1 MAAKGAVGTMDRMT
15 KTEAPSVLLLG
26 LGEGGAYLAEALGA
40 AEPAPRRL
48 AYDAAVAGPGAAR
61 LREKAAGL
69 GLELQDSIGDRAGA
83 VDVVFSL
90 VPGSVAVA
98 AAREL
103 KPVLAPGALYVDLNS
118 ITAAMVHEIAVVLDG
133 SGVDLVDGA
142 VLGNFRAG
150 GRVPV
155 LLAGARAGE
164 VRDLLDGARFKPACI
179 EGPPGDASAIKMLRS
194 VLMKGLEAL
203 FVESLVAA
211 EVQGLRPAFLK
222 AFDDLDERPFATTM
236 EVQTVTHLVHA
247 ARRLGEIERVQSI
260 LQADGVDDTMT
271 EASRRLYAKT
281 VAAGVAP
288 DGGAPLSLDETLAV
302 LTRVFRAGD

>member
-1 MAAKGAVGTMDRMT
+1 MIGAPR
-15 KTEAPSVLLLG
+15 VLVLG
-26 LGEGGAYLAEALGA
+26 LGEAGSYLAQALRA
-40 AEPAPRRL
+40 AKKTPSLL
-48 AYDAAVAGPGAAR
+48 AYDAAIASPEAAALR
-61 LREKAAGL
+61 KKASALGLDLRE
-69 GLELQDSIGDRAGA
+69 DIGEWVGA
-83 VDVVFSL
+83 VDFVLSL
-90 VPGSVAVA
+90 VPGSAAVT
-98 AAREL
+98 AARRL
-103 KPVLAPGALYVDLNS
+103 RPVMKPGAVFVDLNS
-118 ITAAMVHEIAVVLDG
+118 ITAAMVREIAALLDG
-133 SGVDLVDGA
+133 SGIDLVDGA

-155 LLAGARAGE
+155 LLAGARAEE
-164 VRDLLDGARFKPACI
+164 VRNLLAGDMFKPECI
-179 EGPPGDASAIKMLRS
+179 AGQPGDASAIKMLRS

-211 EVQGLRPAFLK
+211 EVQGLRPAFMQ
-222 AFDDLDERPFATTM
+222 AFGDLDERPFATTM

-288 DGGAPLSLDETLAV
+288 ASGEPLSLNETLQV
-302 LTRVFRAGD
+302 LTRVFRASA

>member
-1 MAAKGAVGTMDRMT
+1 MVD
-15 KTEAPSVLLLG
+15 APRVLVLG
-26 LGEGGAYLAEALGA
+26 LGEAGSYLAQALA
-40 AEPAPRRL
+40 AAKTAPNLL
-48 AYDAAVAGPGAAR
+48 AYDAAIASPEAAA
-61 LREKAAGL
+61 LREKASTL
-69 GLELQDSIGDRAGA
+69 GLDLHEDIGAWVGA
-83 VDVVFSL
+83 VDFVLSL
-90 VPGSVAVA
+90 VPGSAAVA
-98 AAREL
+98 AARTL
-103 KPVLAPGALYVDLNS
+103 RPVMRPGAVYVDLNS
-118 ITAAMVHEIAVVLDG
+118 ITAAMVHEIAAIFDG
-133 SGVDLVDGA
+133 SGIDLVDGA

-155 LLAGARAGE
+155 LLAGARAEE
-164 VRDLLDGARFKPACI
+164 VRDLLAGEMFKPECI
-179 EGPPGDASAIKMLRS
+179 AGQPGDASAIKMLRS

-211 EVQGLRPAFLK
+211 EVQGLRPAFMR
-222 AFDDLDERPFATTM
+222 AFGDLDERSFATTM

-288 DGGAPLSLDETLAV
+288 VSGEPLSLDETLQV
-302 LTRVFRAGD
+302 LTRVFRAST

>member
-1 MAAKGAVGTMDRMT
+1 MVD
-15 KTEAPSVLLLG
+15 APRVLVLG
-26 LGEGGAYLAEALGA
+26 LGEAGSYLAQALA
-40 AEPAPRRL
+40 AAKTAPNLL
-48 AYDAAVAGPGAAR
+48 AYDAAIASPEAAT
-61 LREKAAGL
+61 LREKASTL
-69 GLELQDSIGDRAGA
+69 GLNLHEDIGAWVGA
-83 VDVVFSL
+83 VDFVLSL
-90 VPGSVAVA
+90 VPGSAAVA
-98 AAREL
+98 AARTL
-103 KPVLAPGALYVDLNS
+103 RPVMRPGAVFVDLNS
-118 ITAAMVHEIAVVLDG
+118 ITAAMVHEIAAIFDG
-133 SGVDLVDGA
+133 SGIDLVDGA

-155 LLAGARAGE
+155 LLAGARAEE
-164 VRDLLDGARFKPACI
+164 VRDLLAGEMFKPECI
-179 EGPPGDASAIKMLRS
+179 AGQPGDASAIKMLRS

-211 EVQGLRPAFLK
+211 EVQGLRPAFMR
-222 AFDDLDERPFATTM
+222 AFGDLDERSFATTM

-288 DGGAPLSLDETLAV
+288 VSGEPLSLDETLQV
-302 LTRVFRAGD
+302 LTRVFRAST

>member
-1 MAAKGAVGTMDRMT
+1 MVG
-15 KTEAPSVLLLG
+15 APSVLVLG
-26 LGEGGAYLAEALGA
+26 LGEAGSYLAQALA
-40 AEPAPRRL
+40 AAKTAPNLL
-48 AYDAAVAGPGAAR
+48 AYDAAIASPEAAA
-61 LREKAAGL
+61 LREKASTL
-69 GLELQDSIGDRAGA
+69 GLDLHEDIGAWVGA
-83 VDVVFSL
+83 VDFVLSL
-90 VPGSVAVA
+90 VPGSAAVA
-98 AAREL
+98 AARTL
-103 KPVLAPGALYVDLNS
+103 RPVMRPGAVFVDLNS
-118 ITAAMVHEIAVVLDG
+118 ITAAMVHEIAAIFDG
-133 SGVDLVDGA
+133 SGIDLVDGA

-155 LLAGARAGE
+155 LLAGARAE
-164 VRDLLDGARFKPACI
+164 DIRDLLAGEMFKPECI
-179 EGPPGDASAIKMLRS
+179 AGQPGDASAIKMLRS

-211 EVQGLRPAFLK
+211 EVQGLRPAFMQ
-222 AFDDLDERPFATTM
+222 AFGDLDERPFATTM

-288 DGGAPLSLDETLAV
+288 VSGEPLSLDETLQV
-302 LTRVFRAGD
+302 LTRVFRAST

>member
-1 MAAKGAVGTMDRMT
+1 MVG
-15 KTEAPSVLLLG
+15 APSVLVLG
-26 LGEGGAYLAEALGA
+26 LGEAGSYLAQALA
-40 AEPAPRRL
+40 AAKTAPNLL
-48 AYDAAVAGPGAAR
+48 AYDAAIASPEAAA
-61 LREKAAGL
+61 LREKASTL
-69 GLELQDSIGDRAGA
+69 GLDLHEDIGEWVGA
-83 VDVVFSL
+83 VDFVFSL
-90 VPGSVAVA
+90 VPGSAAVA
-98 AAREL
+98 AARTL
-103 KPVLAPGALYVDLNS
+103 RPVMRPGAVFVDLNS
-118 ITAAMVHEIAVVLDG
+118 ITAAMVHEIAAIFEG
-133 SGVDLVDGA
+133 GGIDLVDGA

-155 LLAGARAGE
+155 LLAGARAEE
-164 VRDLLDGARFKPACI
+164 VRDLLAGEMFKPECI
-179 EGPPGDASAIKMLRS
+179 AGHPGDASAIKMLRS

-211 EVQGLRPAFLK
+211 EVQGLRPAFMR
-222 AFDDLDERPFATTM
+222 AFGDLDERSFVTTM

-288 DGGAPLSLDETLAV
+288 VSGEPLSLDETLQV
-302 LTRVFRAGD
+302 LTRVFRAST

>member
-1 MAAKGAVGTMDRMT
+1 MAG
-15 KTEAPSVLLLG
+15 APSVLVLVLG
-26 LGEGGAYLAEALGA
+26 LGEGGSYLAQALRSAEASPNL
-40 AEPAPRRL
+40 L
-48 AYDAAVAGPGAAR
+48 AYDAAIASPGSAA
-61 LREKAAGL
+61 LREKASSL
-69 GLELQDSIGDRAGA
+69 DLVLREDIGDWVVA
-83 VDVVFSL
+83 VDFVFSL
-90 VPGSVAVA
+90 VPGSAAVA
-98 AAREL
+98 AAEMLR
-103 KPVLAPGALYVDLNS
+103 PVMKPGAVFVDLNS
-118 ITAAMVHEIAVVLDG
+118 ITAAMIEEIAEIFDD
-133 SGVDLVDGA
+133 SGIELVDGA

-155 LLAGARAGE
+155 LLAGARAAE
-164 VRDLLDGARFKPACI
+164 IRDLLAGEMFKPACI
-179 EGPPGDASAIKMLRS
+179 EGQPGDASAIKMLRS

-211 EVQGLRPAFLK
+211 EVQGLRPAFMQ
-222 AFDDLDERPFATTM
+222 AFGDLDERPFATTM

-288 DGGAPLSLDETLAV
+288 ASGEPLSLDETLAV
-302 LTRVFRAGD
+302 LTRVFRASA

>member
-1 MAAKGAVGTMDRMT
+1 MVG
-15 KTEAPSVLLLG
+15 APSVLVLG
-26 LGEGGAYLAEALGA
+26 LGEAGSYLAQALA
-40 AEPAPRRL
+40 AAKTAPNLL
-48 AYDAAVAGPGAAR
+48 AYDAAIASPEAAA
-61 LREKAAGL
+61 LREKASTL
-69 GLELQDSIGDRAGA
+69 GLDLHEDIGAWVGA
-83 VDVVFSL
+83 VDFVLSL
-90 VPGSVAVA
+90 VPGSAAVA
-98 AAREL
+98 AARTL
-103 KPVLAPGALYVDLNS
+103 RPVMRPGAVFVDLNS
-118 ITAAMVHEIAVVLDG
+118 ITAAMVHEIAAIFDG
-133 SGVDLVDGA
+133 SGIDLVDGA

-155 LLAGARAGE
+155 LLAGARAEE
-164 VRDLLDGARFKPACI
+164 VQDLLAGEMFKPECI
-179 EGPPGDASAIKMLRS
+179 AGQPGDASAIKMLRS

-211 EVQGLRPAFLK
+211 EVQGLRPAFMQ
-222 AFDDLDERPFATTM
+222 AFGDLDERSFATTM

-288 DGGAPLSLDETLAV
+288 VSGEPLSLDETLQV
-302 LTRVFRAGD
+302 LTRVFRASA

>member
-1 MAAKGAVGTMDRMT
+1 MVD
-15 KTEAPSVLLLG
+15 APRVLVLG
-26 LGEGGAYLAEALGA
+26 LGEAGSYLAQALA
-40 AEPAPRRL
+40 AAKTAPNLL
-48 AYDAAVAGPGAAR
+48 AYDAAIASPEAAA
-61 LREKAAGL
+61 LREKASTL
-69 GLELQDSIGDRAGA
+69 GLDLHEDIGAWVGA
-83 VDVVFSL
+83 VDFVLSL
-90 VPGSVAVA
+90 VPGSAAVA
-98 AAREL
+98 AARTL
-103 KPVLAPGALYVDLNS
+103 RPVMRPGAVFVDLNS
-118 ITAAMVHEIAVVLDG
+118 ITAAMVHEIAAIFDG
-133 SGVDLVDGA
+133 SGIDLVDGA

-155 LLAGARAGE
+155 LLAGARAEE
-164 VRDLLDGARFKPACI
+164 VRDLLAGEMFKPECI
-179 EGPPGDASAIKMLRS
+179 AGQPGDASAIKMLRS

-211 EVQGLRPAFLK
+211 EVQGLRPAFMR
-222 AFDDLDERPFATTM
+222 AFGDLDERSFATTM

-288 DGGAPLSLDETLAV
+288 VSGEPLSLDETLQV
-302 LTRVFRAGD
+302 LTRVFRAST

>member
-1 MAAKGAVGTMDRMT
+1 MIG
-15 KTEAPSVLLLG
+15 APSVLVLG
-26 LGEGGAYLAEALGA
+26 LGEGGGYLAQALA
-40 AEPAPRRL
+40 TAKTAPTLL
-48 AYDAAVAGPGAAR
+48 AYDAAIASPDAAA
-61 LREKAAGL
+61 LREKASTL
-69 GLELQDSIGDRAGA
+69 GLDLHEDIGEWVGA
-83 VDVVFSL
+83 VDFVFSL
-90 VPGSVAVA
+90 VPGSAAVA
-98 AAREL
+98 AARTL
-103 KPVLAPGALYVDLNS
+103 RPVMRPGAVFVDLNS
-118 ITAAMVHEIAVVLDG
+118 ITAAMVHEIAAIFDG
-133 SGVDLVDGA
+133 GGIDLVDGA

-155 LLAGARAGE
+155 LLAGARAEDVQGLLAGE
-164 VRDLLDGARFKPACI
+164 MFKPACI
-179 EGPPGDASAIKMLRS
+179 AGQPGDASAIKMLRS

-211 EVQGLRPAFLK
+211 EVQGLRPAFMQ
-222 AFDDLDERPFATTM
+222 AFGDLDERSFATTM

-288 DGGAPLSLDETLAV
+288 ASGEPLSLDETLQI
-302 LTRVFRAGD
+302 LTRVFRASA